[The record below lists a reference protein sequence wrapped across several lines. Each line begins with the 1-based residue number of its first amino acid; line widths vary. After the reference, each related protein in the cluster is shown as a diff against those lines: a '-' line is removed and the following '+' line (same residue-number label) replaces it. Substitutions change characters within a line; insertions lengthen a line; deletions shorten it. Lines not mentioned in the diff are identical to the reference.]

1 MKLVAFPALVAWNLL
16 AGVRALGTLMALR
29 IAGLPAA
36 VRFRGVGNRTSIA
49 VAVSVAM
56 RSSPNRLR
64 YSGNFRLPSAAAIIP
79 GAGLALAQSLVPGP
93 AGRSITWVFPRL
105 SPEA

>member
-1 MKLVAFPALVAWNLL
+1 MKLVAFLALVAPNLL
-16 AGVRALGTLMALR
+16 AGVRALGTLMTLR
-29 IAGLPAA
+29 IANLPAA

-56 RSSPNRLR
+56 PSSPNRFR
-64 YSGNFRLPSAAAIIP
+64 YSCNSRLPAAAAIIP

-93 AGRSITWVFPRL
+93 AGLSITRVLPRH